1 MHERLADKLKTT
13 TAIKWFPGR
22 GAEES
27 WITEVEQ
34 ELGFRLPPSYR
45 WWLVHYGNARLG
57 DGNILTISP
66 PEHREYDD
74 SDLLYIHRL
83 NLAEEWWVSRFP
95 HRLDLFVPDSDE
107 LYYFDTSSSDD
118 QGEFPIMCYDLMN
131 DLIDTYAST
140 FAEFLERLIDER
152 SGGH

>member
-1 MHERLADKLKTT
+1 MYENLAEKLKTT
-13 TAIKWFPGR
+13 SALKWFPGH

-27 WITEVEQ
+27 WIVEVEE

-45 WWLVHYGNARLG
+45 WWLAHYGNARLNG
-57 DGNILTISP
+57 GEILTIAP
-66 PEHREYDD
+66 PEYRDEYDG
-74 SDLLYIHRL
+74 DLLYIHRL
-83 NLAEEWWVSRFP
+83 NKAEEWLVSRFP
-95 HRLDLFVPDSDE
+95 HRLDVFVPDSDE
-107 LYYFDTSSSDD
+107 LYYFDTSTRDA

-152 SGGH
+152 S

>member
-1 MHERLADKLKTT
+1 MYDRLAEKLKTT
-13 TAIKWFPGR
+13 SALKWFPGH

-27 WITEVEQ
+27 WIAEAEE
-34 ELGFRLPPSYR
+34 ELGFCQPPSYR

-57 DGNILTISP
+57 DGNILAIAA
-66 PEHREYDD
+66 PEYREYYDG
-74 SDLLYIHRL
+74 DLLYIHRL
-83 NLAEEWWVSRFP
+83 NKAEEWWVGRFP

-107 LYYFDTSSSDD
+107 LYFFDTSTRDK

-131 DLIDTYAST
+131 DLIDKYAST

-152 SGGH
+152 S